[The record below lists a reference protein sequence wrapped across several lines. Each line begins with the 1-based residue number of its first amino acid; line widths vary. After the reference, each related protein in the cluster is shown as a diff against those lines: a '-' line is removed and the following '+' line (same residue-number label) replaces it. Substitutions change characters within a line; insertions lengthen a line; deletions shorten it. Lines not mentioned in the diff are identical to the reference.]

1 MLQVKLIVVGKL
13 KETFHKEEVNEYQK
27 RLSRFVNLSIIEVDE
42 EKIKDGAKKKEEEL
56 ILKKEGESLLK
67 QIKLDDYV
75 ILLDLHGKEIDSID
89 FAKKLEDIK
98 TNGKSSISFVIGGS
112 LGLSDDV
119 RNRANFK
126 LKLSPMTF
134 THQMTRIIILEQI
147 YRACK
152 INANETYHK

>member
-98 TNGKSSISFVIGGS
+98 TNGKSSISFVIGNS
-112 LGLSDDV
+112 IFS
-119 RNRANFK
+119 
-126 LKLSPMTF
+126 LKLS
-134 THQMTRIIILEQI
+134 RVCILNHLCFSSTEYLPSI
-147 YRACK
+147 K
-152 INANETYHK
+152 